1 MANPALRWTGN
12 AILGFPLTIR
22 AIGARPAPVTETLR
36 VRTGTRTVVDHS
48 AVLRIIFSWCVS
60 SFQRQPGN
68 LP

>member
-1 MANPALRWTGN
+1 MANPALRWTGK
-12 AILGFPLTIR
+12 AILGFSLTIPV
-22 AIGARPAPVTETLR
+22 IGARQAPVTETLC
-36 VRTGTRTVVDHS
+36 VRTGTRTVVDQS